1 MDAISLGPI
10 VLSFERFT
18 IAVTFV
24 VLVIVA
30 EIFARKGAKDLSNW
44 ASNVILVA
52 LLSARVGFVLVNLA
66 SFADRPFSIFYF
78 WQGGFSNLAGLMGAA
93 SYSVWFYRKDFSS
106 LKTITKPVIAAF
118 LIWGA
123 LLGFSASQVPAI
135 SALPDL
141 SLETLSGE
149 MLETDSLEGP
159 VVLNVW
165 ATWCG
170 PCKREMPMLER
181 AQKEHQTIN
190 FLFLDQQESA
200 ATVQAYLD
208 QEELELENV
217 LLDRS
222 GEVGNLLRIKGTP
235 TTLFFNANRELTK
248 RHVGELSRA
257 ALEIELK
264 KLE

>member
-1 MDAISLGPI
+1 MDAISLGPV

-18 IAVTFV
+18 IAVTFA

-30 EIFARKGAKDLSNW
+30 EILSRKGTKDLSNW

-52 LLSARVGFVLVNLA
+52 LLSARVGFVLTNLA
-66 SFADRPFSIFYF
+66 SFSERPLSALYF
-78 WQGGFSNLAGLMGAA
+78 WQGGFSNLAGLFGAA
-93 SYSVWFYRKDFSS
+93 LYSAWLYRKDVAN
-106 LKTITKPVIAAF
+106 LKTLVKPVIAAF
-118 LIWGA
+118 LTWFA

-135 SALPDL
+135 SSLPEL
-141 SLETLSGE
+141 SLETLTGE
-149 MLETDSLEGP
+149 ILETNVLEGA

-181 AQKEHQTIN
+181 AQNDHPNIN

-200 ATVQAYLD
+200 ATVQTYLTE
-208 QEELELENV
+208 QELELENV

-222 GEVGNLLRIKGTP
+222 GAVGNLLRIKGTP
-235 TTLFFNANRELTK
+235 STLFFDAEGELSK